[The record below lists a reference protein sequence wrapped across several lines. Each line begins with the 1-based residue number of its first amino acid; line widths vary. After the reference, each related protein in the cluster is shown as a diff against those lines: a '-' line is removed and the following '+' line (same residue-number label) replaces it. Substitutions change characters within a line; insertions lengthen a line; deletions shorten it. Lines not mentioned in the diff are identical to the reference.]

1 MTSKRV
7 TSPSRKACDYTHS
20 QWKRK
25 RAIML
30 HYLSSYNTNKDIAKA
45 LNISIG
51 TVRNLK
57 YRYKKQGLI
66 NEDLTL
72 TSTGKKVCDTPY
84 GGVDTVL
91 HLEPNDVRLHSIKYK
106 IKILAKPKSWNTLGT
121 RQKYLNVKN
130 VKTETISQGFYKTE
144 KLIIDNVKVYLNK
157 DYIVF
162 SIPHI
167 FAKNVYD
174 AFEESV
180 EILRDTAIQVQK
192 LTRVKLIQRRNM
204 DFEVVSNHYAL
215 IKNQLSKKYNK
226 EKRKLYVYDDNGR
239 LRLIVDNSLNLN
251 EIECVDREYARTDMG
266 DNVNPYFSD
275 MLQRGHYKPSVAK
288 QKIDNLEDA
297 TTQFTEG
304 LTYFQENIQ
313 DYNKNVK
320 LHMAVQN
327 NQNKNLALM
336 TNVLLDIKEALKKG
350 NLGGH
355 SK

>member
-1 MTSKRV
+1 MTSKCV
-7 TSPSRKACDYTHS
+7 TPPSRKACDYTS
-20 QWKRK
+20 SSWKRK

-30 HYLSSYNTNKDIAKA
+30 HYLSSYNTNQDIAKA
-45 LNISIG
+45 LNIKLG
-51 TVRNLK
+51 TVKNLK
-57 YRYKKQGLI
+57 SKYKKQGLI

-72 TSTGKKVCDTPY
+72 TSHGKKVCDTPY

-106 IKILAKPKSWNTLGT
+106 IKILAKPKSWNALGT
-121 RQKYLNVKN
+121 RQKYLKVKN
-130 VKTETISQGFYKTE
+130 VKTETISQGFYDTE
-144 KLIIDNVKVYLNK
+144 KLVIDNVKVYLNK

-192 LTRVKLIQRRNM
+192 ITRVKLIQRRNM

-226 EKRKLYVYDDNGR
+226 DKKKLYVHDDNGR
-239 LRLIVDNSLNLN
+239 LRLLIDNSLNLN
-251 EIECVDREYARTDMG
+251 EIECIDREYARTDMG
-266 DNVNPYFSD
+266 DSVDPYFSD
-275 MLQRGHYKPSVAK
+275 MLQREHYRPSEAK
-288 QKIDNLEDA
+288 QKIDRLEGA
-297 TTQFTEG
+297 SAQFAEG
-304 LTYFQENIQ
+304 LQQFQTNIQ
-313 DYNKNVK
+313 EYNKNLN
-320 LHMAVQN
+320 LHMDVQN
-327 NQNKNLALM
+327 NQNKNLTLM
-336 TNVLLDIKEALKKG
+336 TNVLKDLKRTLEKA
-350 NLGGH
+350 NLGGI